1 MLERVSKDYRKSKT
15 KVVYDVDFSRIPR
28 EKGRAFAKLRPTY
41 NFPLEIPELFIQSYF
56 NRDV

>member
-28 EKGRAFAKLRPTY
+28 EKGRAFAERVGVT
-41 NFPLEIPELFIQSYF
+41 
-56 NRDV
+56 